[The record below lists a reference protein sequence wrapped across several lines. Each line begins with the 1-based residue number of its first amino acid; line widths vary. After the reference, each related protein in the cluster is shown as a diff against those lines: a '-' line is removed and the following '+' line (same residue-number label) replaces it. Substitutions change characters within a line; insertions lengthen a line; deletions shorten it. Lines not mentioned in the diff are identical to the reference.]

1 MKRMGISQKF
11 ILFISLSVL
20 AFLACTLLIS
30 QDIMRRHALRT
41 ADELASTILDRTD
54 KQIAQFFGDMEFLAL
69 GLAATRPVLEVDPE
83 GMRNLFL
90 ANVLARKRYLRAI
103 YLGTADGRMYEWGD
117 GAGFVDH
124 TPSFPPGYDP
134 RVRPWYLTAIQKDGF
149 SVSAPYLYASVEAL
163 GITCVLP
170 VRDDSGNLIGVLG
183 LDILLDSLASIL
195 DDLEIPKDGR
205 AIILDSKGLVVASQF
220 LSSRGGGH
228 TLQPVDLPGGDA
240 IFKSSQG
247 SFASLVDGTDIHF
260 VFRRVDSFGWII
272 AVGMPYGAI
281 LASTRELLKV
291 VTLFDLI
298 MMTAMILAVAG
309 ITGRL
314 IISPLNYIVSI
325 INRKEGGQRDARA
338 VIKSGDEF
346 GFLAR
351 ELNKLFDVVDGYSSD
366 LEAKVKSRTEEMWQ
380 LQQENTRL
388 RIAEERK
395 RIYRDMHDS
404 IGAKLTNIFFCNGV
418 ARNMAGSC
426 QAELSEMFEGVES
439 NCLEAVQSLKEIVF
453 GMKEDDLLA
462 SDTAK
467 FLSLGIRQRLK
478 TGGIEFDC
486 RISGRDALNAC
497 HAEIRS
503 ETGKVF
509 EELVSNV
516 LKHAGA
522 TKVKLRIKVDT
533 DELSIRFSDDG
544 GGMRP
549 GMSGDTV
556 SGLNNIRYR
565 IERLGGIMNIE
576 SSPDTG
582 TLFNITI
589 PMPIAGAAHEA

>member
-1 MKRMGISQKF
+1 MGISQKF

-30 QDIMRRHALRT
+30 QDIMRRHALRS

-54 KQIAQFFGDMEFLAL
+54 KQIAQFFGDLESLAR
-69 GLAATRPVLEVDPE
+69 GLAATRPVLEVDPV
-83 GMRNLFL
+83 GMRDLFL

-103 YLGTADGRMYEWGD
+103 YLGTTDGRMLEWGQ
-117 GAGFVDH
+117 GEGFVDH
-124 TPSFPPGYDP
+124 VPSFPPGYDP
-134 RVRPWYLTAIQKDGF
+134 RERPWYRTAIEKDQF
-149 SVSAPYLYASVEAL
+149 SVSAPYRYASVDAM

-170 VRDDSGNLIGVLG
+170 VRNAAGELLGVLG
-183 LDILLDSLASIL
+183 LDILLESLASIL

-205 AIILDSKGLVVASQF
+205 AIILDGTGQVVASQF
-220 LSSRGGGH
+220 PMTRSGGQP
-228 TLQPVDLPGGDA
+228 LKPVDLPGGDA
-240 IFKSSQG
+240 IFLSGQG
-247 SFASLVDGTDIHF
+247 AFASQVNGTAMHF
-260 VFRRVDSFGWII
+260 VFRRVDRFDWII
-272 AVGMPYGAI
+272 VVGMPYSAI
-281 LASTRELLKV
+281 LASTRELLKA

-325 INRKEGGQRDARA
+325 INRKEGGQKDARA
-338 VIKSGDEF
+338 TIKSGDEF

-366 LEAKVKSRTEEMWQ
+366 LEAKVKHRTEELWQ

-418 ARNMAGSC
+418 ARNMAGECPS
-426 QAELSEMFEGVES
+426 ALTEMFEGVET

-453 GMKEDDLLA
+453 GMKEDDLIA
-462 SDTAK
+462 SDTAQ
-467 FLSLGIRQRLK
+467 FLSLGMRQRLR
-478 TGGIEFDC
+478 TGGINFDC
-486 RISGRDALNAC
+486 RIIGREVLNAC
-497 HAEIRS
+497 PAAIRN
-503 ETGKVF
+503 ETAKVF

-516 LKHAGA
+516 LKHAKA
-522 TKVKLRIKVDT
+522 TKVKLRIKADT
-533 DELSIRFSDDG
+533 EKLAIQFSDDG
-544 GGMRP
+544 GGMIP
-549 GMSGDTV
+549 GISGNLV

-565 IERLGGIMNIE
+565 IERFGGDMNIE
-576 SSPDTG
+576 STPDTG
-582 TLFNITI
+582 TLFRITI
-589 PMPIAGAAHEA
+589 PMNGTTHEA

>member
-1 MKRMGISQKF
+1 MGISQKF

-30 QDIMRRHALRT
+30 QDIMRRHALRS
-41 ADELASTILDRTD
+41 ADELATTILDRTD

-69 GLAATRPVLEVDPE
+69 GLAATRPVLEVDPA
-83 GMRNLFL
+83 GMRDLFL

-103 YLGTADGRMYEWGD
+103 YLGTTDGYMHEWGE
-117 GAGFVDH
+117 GEGFVDH
-124 TPSFPPGYDP
+124 IPSFPPGYDP
-134 RVRPWYLTAIQKDGF
+134 RVRPWYLTALEKGGF
-149 SVSAPYLYASVEAL
+149 SVSAPYLYASVDAL

-170 VRDDSGNLIGVLG
+170 VQDHAGKLIGVLG

-195 DDLEIPKDGR
+195 DDLDIPKNGR
-205 AIILDSKGLVVASQF
+205 AIILDSEGLVVASQF
-220 LSSRGGGH
+220 PTARSGEH
-228 TLQPVDLPGGDA
+228 TLQPMDLPGGEA
-240 IFKSSQG
+240 IFQSEQG
-247 SFASLVDGTDIHF
+247 AFTSVVEGTGMHF
-260 VFRRVDSFGWII
+260 VYRRVDRFNWII
-272 AVGMPYGAI
+272 AVGMPYDAI
-281 LASTRELLKV
+281 LASTRELLKA

-325 INRKEGGQRDARA
+325 INRKEGGQRNARA

-366 LEAKVKSRTEEMWQ
+366 LEAKVKRRTDEMYQ

-418 ARNMAGSC
+418 ARNMAGAC
-426 QAELSEMFEGVES
+426 KPELAEMFEGVES

-453 GMKEDDLLA
+453 GMKEDDLIA

-486 RISGRDALNAC
+486 RISGREALNAC
-497 HAEIRS
+497 PAEIRS

-516 LKHAGA
+516 LKHAKA
-522 TKVKLRIKVDT
+522 TKVKLRIRADAE
-533 DELSIRFSDDG
+533 ELAIRFSDNG
-544 GGMRP
+544 GGMIP
-549 GMSGDTV
+549 TIADDAV

-565 IERLGGIMNIE
+565 IERLGGTMNLE
-576 SSPDTG
+576 SASDTG
-582 TLFNITI
+582 TMFTITI
-589 PMPIAGAAHEA
+589 PLAGVVHET

>member
-1 MKRMGISQKF
+1 MGISQKF

-30 QDIMRRHALRT
+30 LDIMHRHALRS
-41 ADELASTILDRTD
+41 ADELASTILDHTD
-54 KQIAQFFGDMEFLAL
+54 KQIAWFFGDLEFLAR
-69 GLAATRPVLEVDPE
+69 GLAATRPVLEVDPV
-83 GMRNLFL
+83 GMRDLFL

-103 YLGTADGRMYEWGD
+103 YLGTTDGRMYEWGQ
-117 GAGFVDH
+117 GEGFVDH
-124 TPSFPPGYDP
+124 IPTFPPGYDP
-134 RVRPWYLTAIQKDGF
+134 RVRPWYLTAIQKDGY
-149 SVSAPYLYASVEAL
+149 SVSAPYLYASVDAL

-170 VRDDSGNLIGVLG
+170 VRDASGTLIGVLG

-205 AIILDSKGLVVASQF
+205 AIILDSEGLVVASQF
-220 LSSRGGGH
+220 PMARSGKH
-228 TLQPVDLPGGDA
+228 TLQPVDLPGGEA
-240 IFKSSQG
+240 IFQSGQG
-247 SFASLVDGTDIHF
+247 AFASQVDGTDMHF
-260 VFRRVDSFGWII
+260 VFRREDSFNWII
-272 AVGMPYGAI
+272 VVGMPYDTI
-281 LASTRELLKV
+281 LASTRELLKA

-298 MMTAMILAVAG
+298 MMTAMILAVGG

-325 INRKEGGQRDARA
+325 IKRKEGGQRDARA
-338 VIKSGDEF
+338 TIKSGDEF

-366 LEAKVKSRTEEMWQ
+366 LEAKVKRRTDELWQ

-418 ARNMAGSC
+418 AKNMAGAC
-426 QAELSEMFEGVES
+426 PPDLVEMFDGVET

-453 GMKEDDLLA
+453 GMKEDDLIA

-478 TGGIEFDC
+478 TGSIEFDC
-486 RISGRDALNAC
+486 RITGREALNAC
-497 HAEIRS
+497 PAEIRS
-503 ETGKVF
+503 EIEKVF

-522 TKVKLRIKVDT
+522 SKVKLRIKADAE
-533 DELSIRFSDDG
+533 ELAIRFSDDG
-544 GGMRP
+544 GGMLP
-549 GMSGDTV
+549 GVPGASV
-556 SGLNNIRYR
+556 SGVNNIRYR
-565 IERLGGIMNIE
+565 IERLGGRMDIE
-576 SSPDTG
+576 SSADTG
-582 TLFNITI
+582 TLFSITI
-589 PMPIAGAAHEA
+589 PMAGGIHET